1 MDAGDLKAI
10 AEKIA
15 KWADAHSFVHH
26 ITLFGSLIRGEE
38 SFSDLD
44 VFLEVSDWRKLSEHD
59 RQDWKQQC
67 FMTDYDS
74 LRSQFERSNK
84 SDGALSQIPWN
95 GHCALQAP
103 CSILRRSSGFEKTA
117 STITVR

>member
-74 LRSQFERSNK
+74 LRSQFEFPLDIITEEPQRRAKQTRSFLDQGMPLPELIVGK
-84 SDGALSQIPWN
+84 VSCVWTKP
-95 GHCALQAP
+95 
-103 CSILRRSSGFEKTA
+103 K
-117 STITVR
+117 